1 MSATTT
7 TAGAIEALDGMQLPV
22 SYIEKHWYA
31 AYTCANRERR
41 VAAELET
48 RVVEHFLPQ
57 YRSVRRWKGRRV
69 CLDLPLFPG
78 YVFVRLA
85 LRDRLQVLKI
95 PGIVRLVGFNGLFAE
110 LPDGEIEA
118 LRERLSRQLRAEPY
132 PYLTAGR
139 HVRIRSGPFR
149 GTEGIL
155 VRHRGRFRLVLSL
168 DLIMRSIAVE
178 VDVAD
183 VEPITPGCQFKA
195 NQKGKKGGKVD

>member
-1 MSATTT
+1 LSATTT
-7 TAGAIEALDGMQLPV
+7 PVGAIEAVEGMLLPA
-22 SYIEKHWYA
+22 SYVEKHWYA

-95 PGIVRLVGFNGLFAE
+95 PGIVRLVGFNGLCAA
-110 LPDGEIEA
+110 LPDAEIEA
-118 LRERLSRQLRAEPY
+118 LRERLSRQLQAEPY
-132 PYLTAGR
+132 PYLTVGR
-139 HVRIRSGPFR
+139 HVRIRSGPFQ

-155 VRHRGRFRLVLSL
+155 VRHRGKFRLVLSL

-178 VDVAD
+178 VDAAD
-183 VEPITPGCQFKA
+183 VEPVTPGCQFKT
-195 NQKGKKGGKVD
+195 NQKGKKSDKVD